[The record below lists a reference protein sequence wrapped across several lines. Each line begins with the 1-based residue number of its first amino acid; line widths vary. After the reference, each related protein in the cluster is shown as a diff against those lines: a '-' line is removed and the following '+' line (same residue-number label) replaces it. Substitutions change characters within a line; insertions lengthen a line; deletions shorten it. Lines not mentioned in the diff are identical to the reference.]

1 MKVYF
6 LLVFCLA
13 LIFNVKSQTLV
24 DITTTSSPVSPP
36 PGYTYSS
43 THTVICTNYT
53 GPTGKAIGW
62 SANLYLQSQ
71 MGPANIL
78 NSMTFMVDKVGS
90 VANMDFVFSDLRIY
104 LFHYGVNTE
113 FTSFSRPDLVALNAV
128 KVFEGDLTIK
138 SPSSGDFCEAQVL
151 FSQSFNYDGASSL
164 GVYVERTVQYSGPAT
179 AFSPYW
185 GFLDDSD
192 NNKRR
197 HLSDWYGSVADP
209 LASTSIHYSSTGY
222 NRRYAQ
228 IKFNDQPSIGCG
240 GSAAVTAAPNAS
252 SNQSFC
258 SSSNPKISDLVVT
271 GSNIK
276 WYNASSGGT
285 LYSSPST
292 TALVNNTIYYAS
304 QTVAGVESTSRTAVT
319 VTIVDPSISSS
330 TNASQSFCSSTNPTV
345 ANLDATSSS
354 GSFVKWYET
363 NSSSTELLS
372 TVALTN
378 GTKYYA
384 AAVATGSPACE
395 SLSRFEVTVTINTSP
410 VASFLTS
417 PSTSSCSSTD
427 VVYTTETGMT
437 DYTWSV
443 PGTINVDYEITSGG
457 IGSTDNT
464 VTLKWLT
471 SGDKTVTVG
480 YKSGTCVTTTSAT
493 STTNV
498 VISPS
503 ISNTTSTSQSFCAS
517 PIPTVSNLS
526 PASTPALDIKWYA
539 NLQGG
544 SFLNDN
550 TALVNGNKYY
560 ASAILTSSP
569 ACESIERY
577 EVTVA
582 INASLV
588 ASFVTSPATSS
599 CSSTNVVYTTET
611 GMTDYT
617 WSVPGTINVDYEI
630 TSGGIGSTDNT
641 VTLKWLTSGDKT
653 VTVGYK
659 SGTCVTTTSATSTTN
674 VVISPSISN
683 TTSTSQSFCASP
695 IPTVSN
701 LSPASTPALDIKW
714 YANLQGGSFLNDNT
728 ALVNGN
734 KYYASAILT
743 SSPACE
749 SIERYE
755 VTVTLNDPAKPTT
768 TNTSQSFCLIEAKKV
783 SDLSATGTNL
793 TWYDAPT
800 SGTAYSSSALL
811 LSGTYYAS
819 QKVGTCESKN
829 RLEVVVKISNP
840 SNAPTGNYKQY
851 FCMNSNPKVSDL
863 DASGTTIKWY
873 NSISGG
879 VEFITT
885 DALTDKTHYFA
896 TQTKNGECES
906 VSRFDVFVNLSNVSL
921 ALDSQVKAHC
931 GKSDGIITVIA
942 KDGIGNYKYSWD
954 NQVSNSNILTNAGI
968 GQFVANVIDSVGCK
982 SSLSIEELC
991 ESIVPQV
998 ITADGNGKNDTWVL
1012 NLEAKANLKIFNRW
1026 GSLVFTASPYMDD
1039 WNGQNNE
1046 GVTLG
1051 KGSLPSGTYFYTI
1064 DKKDGEKP
1072 LSGFIELVR

>member
-1 MKVYF
+1 MISF
-6 LLVFCLA
+6 LKNFSKI
-13 LIFNVKSQTLV
+13 IFFTFFIFYSNVNYSQQIV
-24 DITTTSSPVSPP
+24 DLFSGWTGSSTASQVLWQP
-36 PGYTYSS
+36 YTYNGVGWHAASYTAVEMTKNGVVNGVNELSS
-43 THTVICTNYT
+43 LR
-53 GPTGKAIGW
+53 W
-62 SANLYLQSQ
+62 NLQYDDQGAGATRS
-71 MGPANIL
+71 
-78 NSMTFMVDKVGS
+78 
-90 VANMDFVFSDLRIY
+90 FSNVNIY
-104 LFHYGVNTE
+104 LYHLPTTYLPNINKPVLPSG
-113 FTSFSRPDLVALNAV
+113 AV
-128 KVFEGDLTIK
+128 KVF
-138 SPSSGDFCEAQVL
+138 SGKIDFKIPINPQSVCEVNVP
-151 FSQSFNYDGASSL
+151 FSTNFTYDGVSTL
-164 GVYVERTVQYSGPAT
+164 VVYVEKTTAEHQAT
-179 AFSPYW
+179 NPYFALVEDLTDNKSHIRHV
-185 GFLDDSD
+185 GSFKGNTTSD
-192 NNKRR
+192 YDTKK
-197 HLSDWYGSVADP
+197 YIYP
-209 LASTSIHYSSTGY
+209 
-222 NRRYAQ
+222 Q
-228 IKFNDQPSIGCG
+228 IKFNDNSSPTCDG
-240 GSAAVTAAPNAS
+240 GSLVPIAPTAS
-252 SNQSFC
+252 SSQSFC
-258 SSSNPKISDLVVT
+258 SSSNPTISDLVVT

-304 QTVAGVESTSRTAVT
+304 QTVLGVESTLRKAIT
-319 VTIVDPSISSS
+319 VSLITPSVSSS
-330 TNASQSFCSSTNPTV
+330 TSASQTFCSLTNPTV
-345 ANLDATSSS
+345 ANLVASGSSGSVIKWYQTSSS
-354 GSFVKWYET
+354 TSA
-363 NSSSTELLS
+363 LLS

-384 AAVATGSPACE
+384 TAVTTGSPACE

-410 VASFLTS
+410 VASFITS
-417 PSTSSCSSTD
+417 PSTPSCSSTN

-498 VISPS
+498 VLSPS

-517 PIPTVSNLS
+517 PIPTVANLS

-674 VVISPSISN
+674 VVLSPSISN

-695 IPTVSN
+695 IPTVAN

-840 SNAPTGNYKQY
+840 SNAPTGDFKQY